1 MGCDIH
7 LFKEYR
13 SPDINNNKW
22 VSYDY
27 WYSEGTNTSIYDTA
41 GLPLAKKH
49 TIPMGRAFDDSAPSR
64 NYDAFGMLA
73 EGVRTEYPYSIEC
86 KGLPDDVTYLVRTE
100 HQGWGADAHSAT
112 YFTEVELNALIIR
125 LSIMTADETIN
136 RQKAY
141 LHHMLEYMNQIPF
154 EFHIEESTEKRIVF
168 WFDN

>member
-13 SPDINNNKW
+13 SPDIHNNKW
-22 VSYDY
+22 ISYDH
-27 WYSEGTNTSIYDTA
+27 WYSEGTE
-41 GLPLAKKH
+41 
-49 TIPMGRAFDDSAPSR
+49 MGRAFDYSAPSR

-73 EGVRTEYPYSIEC
+73 EGVRGEYPYSVEC
-86 KGLPDDVTYLVRTE
+86 KGLPDDVTHLVRTE
-100 HQGWGADAHSAT
+100 HKSWGVDAHSVT

-125 LSIMTADETIN
+125 LSIMTADDTVN

-141 LHHMLEYMNQIPF
+141 LHHMLQYMNQIPF

>member
-7 LFKEYR
+7 LFKEFR

-22 VSYDY
+22 VSYDHWIY
-27 WYSEGTNTSIYDTA
+27 DYSEGTE
-41 GLPLAKKH
+41 
-49 TIPMGRAFDDSAPSR
+49 MCRAFDDSAPSR
-64 NYDAFGMLA
+64 NYAAFGMLA
-73 EGVRTEYPYSIEC
+73 ESVRGEYPYSVEC
-86 KGLPDDVTYLVRTE
+86 KGLPDDVTHLVRTE
-100 HQGWGADAHSAT
+100 HKSWGVDAHSAT

-154 EFHIEESTEKRIVF
+154 DFHIDESTEKRIVF

>member
-13 SPDINNNKW
+13 SPDTTNNKW
-22 VSYDY
+22 ESYDH
-27 WYSEGTNTSIYDTA
+27 WYSEGTE
-41 GLPLAKKH
+41 
-49 TIPMGRAFDDSAPSR
+49 MGRAFDDSAPSR

-73 EGVRTEYPYSIEC
+73 EGVRGEYPYSVEC
-86 KGLPDDVTYLVRTE
+86 RGLPDDLTYLVRTE
-100 HQGWGADAHSAT
+100 HKGWGADAHSAT

>member
-13 SPDINNNKW
+13 APDIHNNKW
-22 VSYDY
+22 ISYDQ
-27 WYSEGTNTSIYDTA
+27 WYSEGTDKS
-41 GLPLAKKH
+41 
-49 TIPMGRAFDDSAPSR
+49 RAFDDSAPSR

-73 EGVRTEYPYSIEC
+73 EGVRGEYPYSVEC
-86 KGLPDDVTYLVRTE
+86 KGLPDDVTHLVRTE
-100 HQGWGADAHSAT
+100 HKSWGVDAHSVT

-125 LSIMTADETIN
+125 LSIMTADDTVN

-141 LHHMLEYMNQIPF
+141 LHHMLQYMNQIPF